1 MPNSKELVIYHGS
14 VSIIEKPIFGKGK
27 PYNDYGLG
35 LYCTESLDLAKEW
48 AVDESHN
55 GYANKYALDLNDLQ
69 VLDLSQNEFTTLH
82 WITVLLQN
90 RVFTLKNDI
99 AKLGKK
105 YLLEHFSL
113 PTKDYDIIKGY
124 RADDSYF
131 AYAESFLNN
140 TISVQR
146 LSEALRFGNLGE
158 QIVLMSKKAFE
169 HLRFLGY
176 EVADT
181 GTYYPFRKDRNE
193 RARMEFLSNRRGA
206 PTPDDLYLNDIIR
219 GVPIDDPRL
228 Q

>member
-1 MPNSKELVIYHGS
+1 MPDCKELIIYHGS

-35 LYCTESLDLAKEW
+35 FYCTQSLDLAKEW
-48 AVDESHN
+48 AVDECHN
-55 GYANKYALDLNDLQ
+55 GYANQYALDLNGLQ
-69 VLDLSQNEFTTLH
+69 VLDLSQKGFTALH

-90 RVFTLKNDI
+90 RVFTLKSDI

-105 YLLEHFSL
+105 YLSEHFAL
-113 PTKDYDIIKGY
+113 PTTDYDVIKGY

-146 LSEALRFGNLGE
+146 LSEALRSGNLGE
-158 QIVLMSKKAFE
+158 QIVLKSKKAFE
-169 HLRFLGY
+169 HIRFLGY
-176 EVADT
+176 DVAESD
-181 GTYYPFRKDRNE
+181 TYYPFRKARNE
-193 RARMEFLSNRRGA
+193 RARLEFLSNRRG
-206 PTPDDLYLNDIIR
+206 TTTHDDLYLNDIIR
-219 GVPIDDPRL
+219 GVPTDDPRL